1 MKQTRPMRELGPW
14 LFDLAADPDESYD
27 VTEKHPEAA
36 GRLRDLLEAKKAE
49 IATNPRRPAPVEK
62 GVAKRA

>member
-1 MKQTRPMRELGPW
+1 MRELGPW

-36 GRLRDLLEAKKAE
+36 GRLRETAVVDRA
-49 IATNPRRPAPVEK
+49 VEFLS
-62 GVAKRA
+62 V